1 MKISEAMCRP
11 VSSCTED
18 TSLASAAR
26 LMERDDCGALPVLR
40 DGRVIG
46 IVTDRDV
53 CLALGRGMASVAPI
67 QKAMRTDVAI
77 CATGDDVS
85 DALSTMAR
93 RQVRRLPVL
102 DEHGGLVGILSM
114 DDLILRAE
122 ELDPSRL
129 PPAISCRDVVR
140 TLRSICG
147 SRRVRPAASV
157 AI

>member
-1 MKISEAMCRP
+1 MKVSEAMCRP

-18 TSLASAAR
+18 TSLASVGR

-53 CLALGRGMASVAPI
+53 CMALGRGTAAAAPI
-67 QKAMRTDVAI
+67 QKAMQTDVAT
-77 CATGDDVS
+77 CATGDDVR
-85 DALSTMAR
+85 DALSTMGR

-102 DEHGGLVGILSM
+102 DEHGKLAGILSM
-114 DDLILRAE
+114 DDLILKAE
-122 ELDPSRL
+122 EMDPSRL
-129 PPAISCRDVVR
+129 PPAISCREVVH
-140 TLRSICG
+140 TLRTICG
-147 SRRVRPAASV
+147 SRRVRRAASV